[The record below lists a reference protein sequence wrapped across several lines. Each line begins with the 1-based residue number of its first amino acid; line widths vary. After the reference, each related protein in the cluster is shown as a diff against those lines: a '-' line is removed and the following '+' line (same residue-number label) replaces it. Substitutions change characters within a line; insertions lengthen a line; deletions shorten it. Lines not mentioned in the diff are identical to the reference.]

1 MFGDLKNNKKLT
13 IHSRIIH
20 KLLIKITQ
28 QKKWTT
34 SDLQYDHTE
43 T

>member
-1 MFGDLKNNKKLT
+1 MVGDIKNNKKLT
-13 IHSRIIH
+13 IYTRMIH

-34 SDLQYDHTE
+34 SDLQYDHTK